1 MKKKITVNFVS
12 LKIIIE
18 LSCVISVVDN
28 PIFNAVSSL
37 SPVSIHILIAA
48 HINAWIVFGTCS
60 NQY

>member
-1 MKKKITVNFVS
+1 MIVYTFTVKFDS

-18 LSCVISVVDN
+18 LSCVMSVVEN

-48 HINAWIVFGTCS
+48 HFNAWIVFGICR
-60 NQY
+60 N

>member
-1 MKKKITVNFVS
+1 MLAYKFTIKSDS

-18 LSCVISVVDN
+18 LSCVMSDVEN

-48 HINAWIVFGTCS
+48 HFNAWIVLGTCR
-60 NQY
+60 N